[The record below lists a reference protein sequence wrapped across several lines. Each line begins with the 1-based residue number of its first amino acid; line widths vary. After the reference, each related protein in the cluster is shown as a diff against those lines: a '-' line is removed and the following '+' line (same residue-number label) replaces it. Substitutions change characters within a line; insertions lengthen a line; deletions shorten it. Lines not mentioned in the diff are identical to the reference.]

1 MGNTR
6 HCQYQPLLL
15 CLILSILVDTFFT
28 RISMPKQHPGIHNSL
43 PLDHRRKL
51 LIGRVYSPVVPIT
64 DEISPDEGFQFL
76 YCHFFCVMPS
86 IDEFFPSTGPT
97 CSRNGHCHGI
107 VLPYCSYFEECRIY
121 EPLYDRFRWCTVFHG
136 LNGSQLPGAPDRT
149 GQRSQAS
156 VCTAPLSCSHPL
168 PGRVLRRQNSQIWQ
182 AHRVFR
188 LLP

>member
-1 MGNTR
+1 MRGNTR

-97 CSRNGHCHGI
+97 CSRNGHCHGR
-107 VLPYCSYFEECRIY
+107 VRQPC
-121 EPLYDRFRWCTVFHG
+121 
-136 LNGSQLPGAPDRT
+136 
-149 GQRSQAS
+149 
-156 VCTAPLSCSHPL
+156 SCSGECHIL
-168 PGRVLRRQNSQIWQ
+168 
-182 AHRVFR
+182 
-188 LLP
+188 LLPCGRSHWCAQIHGQNG